1 MKLFSELFAGAALL
15 ALSSCGTS
23 PKTFGTQPLTI
34 EETGKAVNLFS
45 DFCLGTLPNDFRGAR
60 HQAARHDLGL
70 THSEGRQLFYAP
82 GDKFLIATIATEYG
96 RNICAVGFAGSTD
109 INSVSQMFLQ
119 QAQAKT
125 GGKPRE
131 KFPSSHFEFAYH
143 LNNGSF
149 FTHDVKH
156 KGGQTRHI
164 FSVSLPEPRSEIA
177 NYLYK

>member
-1 MKLFSELFAGAALL
+1 MKLISKFLAGAALL

-23 PKTFGTQPLTI
+23 QQAFGTKPLTL
-34 EETGKAVNLFS
+34 EETEKAVNLFS

-60 HQAARHDLGL
+60 HQAARHNLGL
-70 THSEGRQLFYAP
+70 THSEGKRLFYAK
-82 GDKFLIATIATEYG
+82 GDKFMVAAIANEGG
-96 RNICAVGFAGSTD
+96 RDICVVGFAGSTD

-149 FTHDVKH
+149 FTHDVKLR
-156 KGGQTRHI
+156 KGVTRHI

-177 NYLYK
+177 NYIYK